1 MTAPCMQCLHGNAC
15 WTCRVAFWQW
25 ILVHAG
31 TWDFYAWSASP
42 QLERLSRRQGPQGL
56 DDVSYTL
63 QLSSHSIISANVVRW
78 PSFSIDTK
86 WSLIIFL
93 LRQKNDNLALFLDYA
108 WYELKELNQWA
119 SDSITAQI
127 IGGRWFEWDFYLDF
141 LKNFRE
147 NNTVPEDEQFRP
159 QWVARAGDS
168 EDRRRRHHNRTA
180 NLPRYLANLDNTAN
194 LPCCLWSRYVSWF
207 IVLDSL
213 SISHSTLLCLLC
225 RKCEQAAPGC

>member
-119 SDSITAQI
+119 SDSITALI

-147 NNTVPEDEQFRP
+147 NNAVCAAQSSLRTSNSDR
-159 QWVARAGDS
+159 S
-168 EDRRRRHHNRTA
+168 ES
-180 NLPRYLANLDNTAN
+180 P
-194 LPCCLWSRYVSWF
+194 
-207 IVLDSL
+207 
-213 SISHSTLLCLLC
+213 
-225 RKCEQAAPGC
+225 EQATAKTAGEGTTTERRIYRDTWRI

>member
-1 MTAPCMQCLHGNAC
+1 MYAMLAWQCLHGNAC

-31 TWDFYAWSASP
+31 TWEFYAWSASP

-147 NNTVPEDEQFRP
+147 NDTVPEDEQFRP

-168 EDRRRRHHNRTA
+168 EDRRRRHRNRTYLERRIYRDTCHVCAVCGAGMCHDLSFWTAWVFLIPLFCVCCAGSA
-180 NLPRYLANLDNTAN
+180 NRRRGP
-194 LPCCLWSRYVSWF
+194 S
-207 IVLDSL
+207 
-213 SISHSTLLCLLC
+213 
-225 RKCEQAAPGC
+225 